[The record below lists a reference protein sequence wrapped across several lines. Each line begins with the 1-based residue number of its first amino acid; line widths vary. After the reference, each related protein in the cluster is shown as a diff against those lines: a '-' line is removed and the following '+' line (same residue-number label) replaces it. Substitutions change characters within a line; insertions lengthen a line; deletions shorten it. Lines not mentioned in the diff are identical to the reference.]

1 MSDMTIW
8 PAYSGDQREDSLHI
22 KADILDEVDL
32 TKRLPPGRIEFHE
45 SGSLSAKMD
54 SIEEKLDF
62 IIKDIEQRKLKE
74 EA

>member
-8 PAYSGDQREDSLHI
+8 PAYSGDQREDSL
-22 KADILDEVDL
+22 
-32 TKRLPPGRIEFHE
+32 
-45 SGSLSAKMD
+45 
-54 SIEEKLDF
+54 EKLDF